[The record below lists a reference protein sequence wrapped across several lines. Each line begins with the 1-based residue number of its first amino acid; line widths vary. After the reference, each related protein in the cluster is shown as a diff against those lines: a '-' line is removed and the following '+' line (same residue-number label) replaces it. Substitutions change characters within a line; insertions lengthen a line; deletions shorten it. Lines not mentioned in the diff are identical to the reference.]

1 MTDIIGGTPT
11 NLASRLLQNS
21 NTILVS
27 GLNLPL
33 VLDVCMNRQ
42 MSLDSV
48 MVSLETAYTQGF
60 SIRTI
65 TDVMGGEED
74 EYSL

>member
-1 MTDIIGGTPT
+1 
-11 NLASRLLQNS
+11 
-21 NTILVS
+21 
-27 GLNLPL
+27 
-33 VLDVCMNRQ
+33 MNRQ